1 MSEAKEN
8 VVEVLASLMEDY
20 AWAIDRDELEQWPNF
35 FEEQCLYKITTADN
49 EEQGYPFGVLYA
61 DSRGMLAD
69 RVKSL
74 REANI
79 YEGQRYRHVV
89 GRPKVFSSD
98 GAVVSAETS
107 FLVVRTMRTG
117 EMLLFATGV
126 YRDVVSFRGPKAL
139 FVERVVVC
147 DSSRI
152 DTLLALPL

>member
-1 MSEAKEN
+1 MDNNKEA
-8 VVEVLASLMEDY
+8 VVAALATLMEDY
-20 AWAIDRDELEQWPNF
+20 ARAIDRDELERWPDF
-35 FEEQCLYKITTADN
+35 FEAQCTYKITSADN
-49 EEQGYPFGVLYA
+49 ENAGYPFGVLYA

-89 GRPKVFSSD
+89 GRPAVLSID
-98 GAVVSAETS
+98 GDRVRAETS

-117 EMLLFATGV
+117 EMVLFAAGV
-126 YRDVVSFRGPKAL
+126 YRDVVSIGEAGPT

-147 DSSRI
+147 DSSRV